1 MRDLLLE
8 EVFRLLEDATRL
20 EKSGQHRIEAAT
32 KYYEGCYLLRQI
44 VAAAEAKSSKQRN
57 DDDEQ
62 TIGRSSRRLLENKI
76 DHYTTI
82 ARMLYFEDG
91 SVPVRPENPQQEQQQ
106 KKKQQQHRNQQ
117 QHEQKKQPATSVMID
132 LLDDAISVLTEIPPI
147 PPPISVPV
155 LGYNKEALTS
165 RRNLPNATTPASANC
180 YQSTEGRKRTTT
192 AMNNNNN
199 NNNNSSNN
207 NRSHHQ
213 QKPLQK
219 HQSNQQNR
227 QSRWIKTPRNA
238 LAAIERNIHLRA
250 NLAHSTL
257 SKAIDIDE
265 KHLNGNQT
273 RANAIATYVE
283 ASELYLGAIQLG
295 EDQKNK
301 INARRRNTSS
311 TSSSS
316 AGLVRTMEDCLNTLL
331 SKLKRLLVSA
341 LDRVEALKNEEEQQ
355 KQQSFFVQ
363 RHFTSSASMTTSIL
377 PIPIASKVQ
386 KSFPFHCLFRATE
399 NSINRSVKTKEK
411 SNSKAQ
417 GRQGQSP
424 TMVVW

>member
-8 EVFRLLEDATRL
+8 EVFRLLADATRL

-32 KYYEGCYLLRQI
+32 KYYESCYLLRQI
-44 VAAAEAKSSKQRN
+44 VAAAETKSSKQSN

-62 TIGRSSRRLLENKI
+62 TIGTSTRRLLEDKI

-82 ARMLYFEDG
+82 ARRLYFEEG
-91 SVPVRPENPQQEQQQ
+91 SVLVRPEKPQQEQQQ
-106 KKKQQQHRNQQ
+106 KKQQQQHQNQQ
-117 QHEQKKQPATSVMID
+117 QHEQEQQPATSVMIG
-132 LLDDAISVLTEIPPI
+132 LLDDAISVLTDIPPI

-155 LGYNKEALTS
+155 LGCNKEALAS
-165 RRNLPNATTPASANC
+165 QRNLSKATTPVISSENH
-180 YQSTEGRKRTTT
+180 YQPREGNKRTTT
-192 AMNNNNN
+192 AMNNNN
-199 NNNNSSNN
+199 NN

-219 HQSNQQNR
+219 HQPKYQPKQQIQ

-238 LAAIERNIHLRA
+238 LAAIERKIHLRA

-257 SKAIDIDE
+257 SKAIDLDE
-265 KHLNGNQT
+265 KHLSGNKT
-273 RANAIATYVE
+273 RANVITTYVE

-301 INARRRNTSS
+301 IYVRRRNTQS

-316 AGLVRTMEDCLNTLL
+316 AALVRTMEDCLNGLL
-331 SKLKRLLVSA
+331 AKLKRLLVSA
-341 LDRVEALKNEEEQQ
+341 LDRVEALKHEEEQQ

-363 RHFTSSASMTTSIL
+363 RHFASSASMTTSIL
-377 PIPIASKVQ
+377 PMPIASKV
-386 KSFPFHCLFRATE
+386 SESIPFQHWFRAKE
-399 NSINRSVKTKEK
+399 NSINRTIKREEK
-411 SNSKAQ
+411 SNSKAP
-417 GRQGQSP
+417 GHRGQSP
-424 TMVVW
+424 TTVVW